1 MSKGYLILAQNT
13 DTTDFLKLAYVN
25 ALSIK
30 LSQST
35 IASVSLVTDIVD
47 AVPEHYHKVF
57 DNVISIPWFDDALNS
72 SWKIENRWKLY
83 HVSPYDETVILDSD
97 MLFLTDI
104 SHWWKYMSTHDICI
118 TNKVCTYRNETVI
131 KDNHYRKAFI
141 NNDLPNAYSA
151 FAYFKKTENSKQ
163 FWSLVT
169 SIVKNWEEYY
179 SRFLTNTP
187 VAYLSIDIA
196 FALAIK
202 ILGIETEVF
211 SNFEYPTFVHMK
223 SHIQGWKSLSDDWRN
238 HVGAY
243 FDNTGAL
250 KIGNYQQTGIFHY
263 TEKSLITDEVLYLY
277 ENLYKDRY
285 NG

>member
-118 TNKVCTYRNETVI
+118 TNKTWQICE
-131 KDNHYRKAFI
+131 KFI
-141 NNDLPNAYSA
+141 
-151 FAYFKKTENSKQ
+151 
-163 FWSLVT
+163 T
-169 SIVKNWEEYY
+169 S
-179 SRFLTNTP
+179 P
-187 VAYLSIDIA
+187 
-196 FALAIK
+196 
-202 ILGIETEVF
+202 
-211 SNFEYPTFVHMK
+211 
-223 SHIQGWKSLSDDWRN
+223 
-238 HVGAY
+238 
-243 FDNTGAL
+243 
-250 KIGNYQQTGIFHY
+250 
-263 TEKSLITDEVLYLY
+263 
-277 ENLYKDRY
+277 
-285 NG
+285 